1 MSAPT
6 CPKTALLIDV
16 MARLRDPEGG
26 CPWDVEQSFETIAP
40 YTIEE
45 AYEVADAIAR
55 GDMPALREELGDLL
69 LQVVYH
75 ARMAE
80 EAGAFD
86 FEAVA
91 ATIADKMIRR
101 HPHVFGDDEVE
112 AYVKDFLDNF
122 DWDAAAG
129 GGGPTPE
136 TIEVGGKR
144 MRFLKQGDGEGTPVI
159 LIHGFGGDC
168 LGWLFNQEALA
179 EDRTTYALD
188 LPGHGGSDK
197 DVGEGKLGVMVQAV
211 LAFMDDRGIA
221 KTHLVGHSMGG
232 AIALALAAEHVERVA
247 SATLLAPAGLG
258 REINM
263 TFINGFIEQKRSRK
277 LRPILELLV
286 ADPGMITNDMVEEV
300 IKFKRLDGAVEALT
314 RLRDGLFPGGE
325 QESFPTDL
333 LAGLSVPMQ
342 AIWGEED
349 QILPAAHA
357 AVLPD
362 SVKVRKLPAT
372 GHLPHMER
380 ASEVN
385 AAILAFLA

>member
-1 MSAPT
+1 MSDIRPIVM
-6 CPKTALLIDV
+6 PKWGLAMIEGTVVEWQVEEGAEVAAGQDIMEIETSKITNVFESPVEGPLRKIVVAAGETVPVGALLAV
-16 MARLRDPEGG
+16 
-26 CPWDVEQSFETIAP
+26 CAP
-40 YTIEE
+40 
-45 AYEVADAIAR
+45 ASV
-55 GDMPALREELGDLL
+55 
-69 LQVVYH
+69 
-75 ARMAE
+75 
-80 EAGAFD
+80 
-86 FEAVA
+86 
-91 ATIADKMIRR
+91 
-101 HPHVFGDDEVE
+101 GDDEVE

-129 GGGPTPE
+129 GGGPAPE
-136 TIEVGGKR
+136 TIEVGSKR
-144 MRFLKQGDGEGTPVI
+144 MRFLKQGDGGGTPVI

-179 EDRTTYALD
+179 EGRTTYALD

-197 DVGEGKLGVMVQAV
+197 DVGAGKLGVMVQAV

-221 KTHLVGHSMGG
+221 KAHLVGHSMGG
-232 AIALALAAEHVERVA
+232 AIALALAAEHAERVA

-286 ADPGMITNDMVEEV
+286 ADPGTITNDMVEEV

-314 RLRDGLFPGGE
+314 KLRDGLFPGGE
-325 QESFPTDL
+325 QEGFPADL
-333 LAGLSVPMQ
+333 LAGLSVPVQ

-362 SVKVRKLPAT
+362 SVKVSKLPAT